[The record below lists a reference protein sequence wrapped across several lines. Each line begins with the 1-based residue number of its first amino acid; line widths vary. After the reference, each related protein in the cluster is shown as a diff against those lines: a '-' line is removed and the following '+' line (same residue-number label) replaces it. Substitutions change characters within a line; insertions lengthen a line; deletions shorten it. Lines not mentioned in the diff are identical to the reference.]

1 MSGRLE
7 GKVALVTGAAQGIGR
22 AITERFVA
30 EGAIVGMLD
39 LKPERAQAAAA
50 EVTAA
55 FAAQGGRVEAFA
67 GNVAERATIADAVA
81 ALDAKYGRLDLLVS
95 NAIWVRY
102 APIADI
108 TPEMLQRMTATGFNS
123 VVWGIQCAAPVMARG
138 GGGAIINIASA
149 AAFLGMPNAMIY
161 AGVKAGVLGLTR
173 AAAVELGP
181 QHVRVNAV
189 CPGSIQTEG
198 VRINVD
204 PAMAAKRLA
213 RTPLGRLGEADDVAS
228 AVLFLASDDS
238 SWMTGESVLVDGGT
252 THALL

>member
-22 AITERFVA
+22 AIAERFVA
-30 EGAIVGMLD
+30 EGAAVGVLD

-50 EVTAA
+50 EIAA
-55 FAAQGGRVEAFA
+55 RGGRTMAFA
-67 GNVAERATIADAVA
+67 GNVADRATLADAVA
-81 ALDAKYGRLDLLVS
+81 ALESNYGRLDVLVS

-102 APIADI
+102 GPIDAI
-108 TPEMLQRMTATGFNS
+108 TPEMLHRMTATGFDS
-123 VVWGIQCAAPVMARG
+123 VVWGIQCAAPAMARA

-149 AAFLGMPNAMIY
+149 AAFLGIPQAMLY

-181 QHVRVNAV
+181 QRVRVNAI

-213 RTPLGRLGEADDVAS
+213 RTPLGRMGEVDDVAS
-228 AVLFLASDDS
+228 AALFLASDDS
-238 SWMTGESVLVDGGT
+238 SWMTGESVLVDGGA
-252 THALL
+252 THAVL

>member
-1 MSGRLE
+1 MK

-22 AITERFVA
+22 AIAERFVA
-30 EGAIVGMLD
+30 EGAAVGMLD
-39 LKPERAQAAAA
+39 LKPERAQAAAD
-50 EVTAA
+50 EVC
-55 FAAQGGRVEAFA
+55 AQFPGAQVLAHA

-81 ALDAKYGRLDLLVS
+81 ALDARFGRLDVLVS

-102 APIADI
+102 VPIADV
-108 TPEMLQRMTATGFNS
+108 TPEMLHRMTATGFDS

-138 GGGAIINIASA
+138 GGGSIVNIASA

-173 AAAVELGP
+173 ASAVELGP
-181 QHVRVNAV
+181 QRVRVNAV

-213 RTPLGRLGEADDVAS
+213 RTPLGRLGEVDDVAS
-228 AVLFLASDDS
+228 AALFLASDDS
-238 SWMTGESVLVDGGT
+238 AWMTGESVLVDGGA
-252 THALL
+252 THAVL